1 METGILDVEHA
12 AKKKQLMM
20 KHRIRD
26 NASDLMNVTIN
37 ANIKGGWK
45 ERTEK
50 LEKELNIQP
59 DDYTKSKYSF
69 KRNTDKKVNQMF
81 HNSINDKGENK

>member
-1 METGILDVEHA
+1 
-12 AKKKQLMM
+12 M

-50 LEKELNIQP
+50 LENELNIQP
-59 DDYTKSKYSF
+59 EDSTKSKHSF

-81 HNSINDKGENK
+81 CESINEKGDNK